1 MKTWKYPVA
10 NAQKFAANEY
20 VSACYS
26 VQCVT
31 PNGNK
36 NSTSLWADNGDGQFD
51 ENTDTLLAA
60 RAGYTFTGCNGWIT
74 VIGEEKPSQFNG
86 FVVQAGEAIPVY
98 WWDGDTFDHHTDGEY
113 FRLHQTDSLDKIIED
128 GNKS

>member
-1 MKTWKYPVA
+1 MLAWNKPRAVA
-10 NAQKFAANEY
+10 QEFLANEY

-51 ENTDTLLAA
+51 ETADTLLAA
-60 RAGYTFTGCNGWIT
+60 RAGYTFTGCNGWVT

-86 FVVQAGEAIPVY
+86 FVVQNGEAIPVY
-98 WWDGDTFDHHTDGEY
+98 WWDGDTFNHQTTGEY
-113 FRLHQTDSLDKIIED
+113 FLLHQTDSLDKIIED

>member
-1 MKTWKYPVA
+1 MKNWIVPAA

-36 NSTSLWADNGDGQFD
+36 NSTSLWADNGDGVFD
-51 ENTDTLLAA
+51 ESVDTLLAA

-86 FVVQAGEAIPVY
+86 FVVQNGEAIPVY

-113 FRLHQTDSLDKIIED
+113 FLLHQTDSLDKIIED